1 MHQAD
6 ARELAAMTLGDPAS
20 TACLMDRSAHATR
33 SFGVRRRGLVLPFLV
48 AVVLGLATGSSSA
61 LESRLASFRPASGWL
76 VERAGADNP
85 SLVVAV
91 TARDAAAVHPVA
103 LFGSFRRLSRSG
115 ILVWVDTAGRGRKGF
130 PTAKRWP
137 PPLALFRVDH
147 GWEGQPA
154 ANVQQRVWFGSVHGW
169 DLDVRV
175 FFATQ
180 HPTAPMRSTAQAELS
195 RLRLP

>member
-1 MHQAD
+1 MHPEDRDSDVVQ
-6 ARELAAMTLGDPAS
+6 R
-20 TACLMDRSAHATR
+20 DRSAHAMR
-33 SFGVRRRGLVLPFLV
+33 NLRVGLRALALLAVLAV
-48 AVVLGLATGSSSA
+48 ALAIATTGGSA
-61 LESRLASFRPASGWL
+61 QESRLASFHAASGWL

-91 TARDAAAVHPVA
+91 TARDASAVHPVA
-103 LFGSFRRLSRSG
+103 LFTSFKKLSRSG
-115 ILVWVDTAGRGRKGF
+115 ILVWADTVGRGRTGF
-130 PTAKRWP
+130 PTAAAWP
-137 PPLALFRVDH
+137 PQLARFRVDH

-154 ANVQQRVWFGSVHGW
+154 ANIQQRVWVGSVHGW

-180 HPTAPMRSTAQAELS
+180 HPSAALWTTAQAELS